1 MRTSEPTSFLL
12 LGPSHFGFDLDG
24 PKITRMTIGARM

>member
-1 MRTSEPTSFLL
+1 MRTSRLQVT
-12 LGPSHFGFDLDG
+12 FGFDLDG